1 MKSNESDIILSEKL
15 EEEIRKEVE
24 SKGFGKKDENKMRAT
39 VLDEYE
45 HALVEA
51 GESVGI
57 ISAES
62 IGEPSTQ
69 MTLNTKHY
77 GGVAEL
83 NVTTGLPRIIEIL
96 DGRKAISTPTMDV
109 YLKKEYN
116 NEKDVR
122 KIAYQ
127 IKETLLYEIS
137 DEFAIVLEEFAI
149 HVTLRK
155 EKLADLDL
163 TSEEVAK
170 RLNKVLKKL
179 KVDVAEDFML
189 KFTFRSKEDNF
200 NELYKVKDK
209 LKIVPV
215 SGIKGI
221 SQVLPVR
228 RGEEFVIVTAG
239 SNLKD
244 IMKKEYTDET
254 RTTSND
260 IEEISQYF
268 GVEAARQAIINE
280 VFKVMSSQ
288 GLNVDIRH
296 VMLVSDT
303 MCNGSGV
310 KGITRYGV
318 IREKSSVLARA
329 SFETAI
335 NHIIN
340 ASIIGEKDMMNSIVE
355 NVMVNQ
361 HIPSGTGLPRVVMD
375 LDSKKQKSA

>member
-1 MKSNESDIILSEKL
+1 MTTKKKNIEIPGMLASEIESQAQKKGWGKREQNK
-15 EEEIRKEVE
+15 IRLIVE
-24 SKGFGKKDENKMRAT
+24 
-39 VLDEYE
+39 DEYE

-96 DGRKAISTPTMDV
+96 DGRKEIATPSMEV

-122 KIAYQ
+122 KIALQ
-127 IKETLLYEIS
+127 VKETQLYEV
-137 DEFAIVLEEFAI
+137 AEEFAI
-149 HVTLRK
+149 ILEEFSVEVSLRK
-155 EKLADLDL
+155 EKLADIELS
-163 TSEEVAK
+163 TEELAK
-170 RLNKVLKKL
+170 KLNKILKKL
-179 KVDVAEDFML
+179 KVDVKEDYVL
-189 KFTFRSKEDNF
+189 KFTFKSKEDNF

-209 LKIVPV
+209 LKVVPI

-239 SNLKD
+239 SNIKD
-244 IMKKEYTDET
+244 IMKKEYVDTY
-254 RTTSND
+254 RSTTND

-268 GVEAARQAIINE
+268 GIEAARQAIINE
-280 VFKVMSSQ
+280 VYKVMSNQ

-296 VMLVSDT
+296 VMLVADT

-335 NHIIN
+335 NHVIN
-340 ASIIGEKDMMNSIVE
+340 ASIIGENDKMSSIVE

-361 HIPSGTGLPRVVMD
+361 HIPSGTGLPRIVMD
-375 LDSKKQKSA
+375 LKKSNT